1 LRQKHG
7 ENGVAACDRCN
18 RQRLFFGAGDRQGF
32 PLFVRTASQRGHRI
46 DGERLVDTDDTK
58 TIGSDIGTIQKACSV
73 ASSAR
78 THGEENQM
86 RKTNLFAAAAAA
98 LIVACVWGWV
108 SPTGT
113 KAAAPTGVQI
123 DPFQAMVNAQ
133 SMPSSHYDDY
143 SLVFN

>member
-1 LRQKHG
+1 
-7 ENGVAACDRCN
+7 
-18 RQRLFFGAGDRQGF
+18 
-32 PLFVRTASQRGHRI
+32 
-46 DGERLVDTDDTK
+46 
-58 TIGSDIGTIQKACSV
+58 
-73 ASSAR
+73 
-78 THGEENQM
+78 M

-98 LIVACVWGWV
+98 LIVACVWGWA

-123 DPFQAMVNAQ
+123 DPFQAMANAQ